1 MAPQVLGWLAKRVRG
16 DRRAAEPEDDFDLL
30 PEWGGP
36 SEAEARSDYL
46 RSLEARRRASMLAMM
61 FGRRFGL

>member
-1 MAPQVLGWLAKRVRG
+1 MAPRVIWWLAKRVRP
-16 DRRAAEPEDDFDLL
+16 DRRALDPDDDRDLL

-36 SEAEARSDYL
+36 SMAEARSDYL
-46 RSLEARRRASMLAMM
+46 RSLEARRRASVLAMM